1 LDKRRL
7 RGRAFFWLVDTFML
21 GFYHVTSFLTLL
33 PASVFYPMVRALAA
47 FLFYARRAARRN
59 LVENI
64 ANAMPEIAG
73 DRRALERIGRGTYSS
88 LLFAIP
94 DLIYFKRHPLRF
106 MRGLDVQGLEHLER
120 ADSEGK
126 GVLGLL
132 VHHGNAHKHVF
143 MVLLEKPYM
152 LVMSNPETAS
162 AVPRYTS
169 KLVST
174 TFSLAE
180 DSEELVIWVGPGFDT
195 KKDVRDALVAGNRV
209 GIPCDVDG
217 KRVVKFFGRPGA
229 LADGIAHW
237 AYDTGAPIVPITL
250 LRTGRPYENTLV
262 IAEPLSYELTGD
274 RKTDVHT
281 IMQAVASGVEDIVR
295 LAPEQWMSWFGLRK
309 WWGDAEEYAVEAA
322 AEAEVALPVLSTARR
337 PA

>member
-1 LDKRRL
+1 LEKRRP
-7 RGRAFFWLVDTFML
+7 RGRAFFWLVDSFML
-21 GFYHVTSFLTLL
+21 GFYYVTSFLTLL

-47 FLFYARRAARRN
+47 VLFYARGAARRN

-73 DRRALERIGRGTYSS
+73 DKRELERIGRGTYSS

-106 MRGLDVQGLEHLER
+106 MRGLTVEGLENLEK
-120 ADSEGK
+120 ADQEGT

-132 VHHGNAHKHVF
+132 VHHGNAHKHIF

-162 AVPRYTS
+162 AVPRYTG

-180 DSEELVIWVGPGFDT
+180 DSEKLVKLTVDFGDRKRTILVGMKQERENPKEIEGRQALFVVNLEPKKMMGQISEGMLFDI
-195 KKDVRDALVAGNRV
+195 GY
-209 GIPCDVDG
+209 
-217 KRVVKFFGRPGA
+217 
-229 LADGIAHW
+229 ADGI
-237 AYDTGAPIVPITL
+237 
-250 LRTGRPYENTLV
+250 R
-262 IAEPLSYELTGD
+262 
-274 RKTDVHT
+274 
-281 IMQAVASGVEDIVR
+281 
-295 LAPEQWMSWFGLRK
+295 
-309 WWGDAEEYAVEAA
+309 
-322 AEAEVALPVLSTARR
+322 PVLAVPEGPVPNGTRAG
-337 PA
+337 